1 MYRIFIVEDDK
12 TIAAAIADCLKQ
24 WGYDSRVAGDFS
36 NVYKEFLNFN
46 PQLVLMDISLPFYNG
61 YYWCSQIR
69 KVSKVPMIFISSQGE
84 PMDMVMAMNMGADDY
99 MTKPFDLSVLT
110 AKVTALVRRTYD
122 YQSESQQGMTLGEAF
137 LNISEAALYIPD
149 GRVDLT
155 KNEFRILK
163 LLLERKN
170 SLVSRDELMQELW
183 ESENFIDDN
192 TLTVNVARLRKKL
205 EAAGL
210 GRCIETKKGLGYILN
225 ESQGN

>member
-1 MYRIFIVEDDK
+1 MYKILIVEDDR
-12 TIAAAIADCLKQ
+12 TIAAAMSACLGQ
-24 WGYDSRVAGDFS
+24 WGYECLAVRDFS
-36 NVYKEFLNFN
+36 NVYKEFLDFK
-46 PQLVLMDISLPFYNG
+46 PHVVLMDISLPFYNG
-61 YYWCSQIR
+61 YYWCAQIR

-99 MTKPFDLSVLT
+99 MTKPFDLTVLT

-122 YQSESQQGMTLGEAF
+122 YQGDVQQGLAFGSAF
-137 LNISEAALYIPD
+137 LDTSEAALYVGD
-149 GRVDLT
+149 AHVDLT

-163 LLLERKN
+163 LFIERKN
-170 SLVSRDELMQELW
+170 TLVSRDELMQALW

-210 GRCIETKKGLGYILN
+210 GRCIETKKGLGYIFN
-225 ESQGN
+225 ETEGN

>member
-12 TIAAAIADCLKQ
+12 TIAAAMAACLTQ

-36 NVYKEFLNFN
+36 NVYKEFLEFN

-99 MTKPFDLSVLT
+99 MTKPFDLNVLT
-110 AKVTALVRRTYD
+110 AKVAALVRRTYD
-122 YQSESQQGMTLGEAF
+122 YQSEGQHGLALGEAF
-137 LNISEAALYIPD
+137 LNISEAALHVR
-149 GRVDLT
+149 GSRVDLT

-163 LLLERKN
+163 LLLEHKN
-170 SLVSRDELMQELW
+170 RLVSRDELMQELW

-225 ESQGN
+225 ETEGN